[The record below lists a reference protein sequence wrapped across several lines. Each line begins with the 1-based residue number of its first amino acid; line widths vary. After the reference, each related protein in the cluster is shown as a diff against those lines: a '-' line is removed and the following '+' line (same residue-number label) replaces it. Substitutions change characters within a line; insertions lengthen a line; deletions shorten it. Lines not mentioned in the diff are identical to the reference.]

1 MTKSPARLI
10 SFISIAIAINLVGA
24 NLALFLRLPIYL
36 DTIGTLLIAVILGPW
51 YAASTA
57 FLSALINW
65 MTTDIFSLY
74 YSPVAIVVAIITG
87 ILIKRNCKPSSLL
100 WKSLIISLPGTII
113 ASVITV
119 ILFKGITSS
128 GSSIIAQ
135 FLHGIGLDMTSSLIL
150 VQVGTDYMDRLISLI
165 LVFSTITLLKK
176 HSPNLII
183 LKTIIKKRTS

>member
-128 GSSIIAQ
+128 CSSIIAQ

-176 HSPNLII
+176 HSPNLINQ
-183 LKTIIKKRTS
+183 RF

>member
-10 SFISIAIAINLVGA
+10 SFISIAIAINLIGA

-150 VQVGTDYMDRLISLI
+150 VQVGTDYIDRLISLI
-165 LVFSTITLLKK
+165 LVFSAITLLKK
-176 HSPNLII
+176 HSPNLINQ
-183 LKTIIKKRTS
+183 RF

>member
-10 SFISIAIAINLVGA
+10 SFISIAIVINLIGA

-150 VQVGTDYMDRLISLI
+150 VQVGTDYIDRLISLI

-176 HSPNLII
+176 HSPNLINQ
-183 LKTIIKKRTS
+183 RF

>member
-113 ASVITV
+113 TSVITV

-176 HSPNLII
+176 HSPNLINQ
-183 LKTIIKKRTS
+183 RF

>member
-128 GSSIIAQ
+128 GSSIISQ

-176 HSPNLII
+176 HSPNLINQ
-183 LKTIIKKRTS
+183 RF

>member
-165 LVFSTITLLKK
+165 LVFSTNTLLKK
-176 HSPNLII
+176 HSPNLINQ
-183 LKTIIKKRTS
+183 RF

>member
-51 YAASTA
+51 YSASTA

-176 HSPNLII
+176 HSPNLINQ
-183 LKTIIKKRTS
+183 RF

>member
-24 NLALFLRLPIYL
+24 ILALFLRLPIYL

-176 HSPNLII
+176 HSPNLINQ
-183 LKTIIKKRTS
+183 RF

>member
-10 SFISIAIAINLVGA
+10 SFISIAIAINLIGA

-150 VQVGTDYMDRLISLI
+150 VQVGTDYIDRLISLI

-176 HSPNLII
+176 HSPNLINQ
-183 LKTIIKKRTS
+183 RF

>member
-36 DTIGTLLIAVILGPW
+36 DTIGTLLIAVTLGPW

-176 HSPNLII
+176 HSPNLINQ
-183 LKTIIKKRTS
+183 RF

>member
-165 LVFSTITLLKK
+165 LVFSTITLLK
-176 HSPNLII
+176 
-183 LKTIIKKRTS
+183 

>member
-51 YAASTA
+51 YAASTD

-87 ILIKRNCKPSSLL
+87 ILIKRNCKASSLL

-150 VQVGTDYMDRLISLI
+150 VQVGTDYIDRLISLI

-176 HSPNLII
+176 HSPNLINQ
-183 LKTIIKKRTS
+183 RF

>member
-10 SFISIAIAINLVGA
+10 SFISIAIAINLIGA

-119 ILFKGITSS
+119 ILFKEITSS

-150 VQVGTDYMDRLISLI
+150 VQVGTDYIDRLISLI

-176 HSPNLII
+176 HSPNLINQ
-183 LKTIIKKRTS
+183 RF

>member
-65 MTTDIFSLY
+65 TTTDIFSLY

-176 HSPNLII
+176 HSPNLINQ
-183 LKTIIKKRTS
+183 RF

>member
-150 VQVGTDYMDRLISLI
+150 VQVGTDYMDRLNSLI

-176 HSPNLII
+176 HSPNLINQ
-183 LKTIIKKRTS
+183 RF

>member
-57 FLSALINW
+57 FLSALIIW

-176 HSPNLII
+176 HSPNLINQ
-183 LKTIIKKRTS
+183 RF

>member
-165 LVFSTITLLKK
+165 LDFSTITLLKK
-176 HSPNLII
+176 HSPNLINQ
-183 LKTIIKKRTS
+183 RF

>member
-51 YAASTA
+51 YAASTD

-176 HSPNLII
+176 HSPNLINQ
-183 LKTIIKKRTS
+183 RF

>member
-10 SFISIAIAINLVGA
+10 SFISIAIAINLIGA

-135 FLHGIGLDMTSSLIL
+135 FLRGIGLDMTSSLIL
-150 VQVGTDYMDRLISLI
+150 VQVGTDYIDRLISLI

-176 HSPNLII
+176 HSPNLINQ
-183 LKTIIKKRTS
+183 RF